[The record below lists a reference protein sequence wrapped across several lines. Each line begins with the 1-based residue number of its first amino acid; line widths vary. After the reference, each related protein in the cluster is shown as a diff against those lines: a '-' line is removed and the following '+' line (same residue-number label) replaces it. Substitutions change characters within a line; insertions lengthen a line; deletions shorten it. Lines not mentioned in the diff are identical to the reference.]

1 MKKKWN
7 IYFIA
12 ETKGSLDSL
21 NIRKIEEIKIDCA
34 KKLYAALSSENLK
47 YDVIKDYEGLL
58 EIVKGK

>member
-1 MKKKWN
+1 MKKKVKY

-21 NIRKIEEIKIDCA
+21 DIQGREDIKIDCA

-47 YDVIKDYEGLL
+47 YDIIKDYEGF
-58 EIVKGK
+58 

>member
-21 NIRKIEEIKIDCA
+21 NIRKIEEIKINCA
-34 KKLYAALSSENLK
+34 KKLNAALSSENLK
-47 YDVIKDYEGLL
+47 YNIIEDYGDF
-58 EIVKGK
+58 